1 MDDRNPETPGRD
13 NETELD
19 RLDEETVNEQLEE
32 ADLPPLPEATPADG
46 SAPAA

>member
-19 RLDEETVNEQLEE
+19 RLDEETVNENLEE
-32 ADLPPLPEATPADG
+32 SGLLPLPEATPADG
-46 SAPAA
+46 GAPAA

>member
-13 NETELD
+13 NESELD
-19 RLDEETVNEQLEE
+19 RLDEELVNESLTESNI
-32 ADLPPLPEATPADG
+32 PPLPEGTPADG